1 MSAPIN
7 PASHVYN
14 FKALEDEG
22 GGGEGRGRGEKVMS
36 IMEGR
41 GKGELFF
48 TDNVLKMPNI
58 NPAL

>member
-1 MSAPIN
+1 MSTILKRWKTK
-7 PASHVYN
+7 V
-14 FKALEDEG
+14 
-22 GGGEGRGRGEKVMS
+22 GGGEERGRGEKVMS
-36 IMEGR
+36 IMEGG

>member
-1 MSAPIN
+1 M
-7 PASHVYN
+7 
-14 FKALEDEG
+14 G
-22 GGGEGRGRGEKVMS
+22 GGGGRGEKVMS

-58 NPAL
+58 NPASRFCVSSLN

>member
-1 MSAPIN
+1 MSTIL
-7 PASHVYN
+7 
-14 FKALEDEG
+14 KALEDEG
-22 GGGEGRGRGEKVMS
+22 GGGGGGEKVMS

>member
-1 MSAPIN
+1 MSTILKRRKTK
-7 PASHVYN
+7 V
-14 FKALEDEG
+14 G
-22 GGGEGRGRGEKVMS
+22 GGGEGRGRREKVMS

>member
-1 MSAPIN
+1 
-7 PASHVYN
+7 
-14 FKALEDEG
+14 
-22 GGGEGRGRGEKVMS
+22 MS

-58 NPAL
+58 NPARHGFAYRA

>member
-1 MSAPIN
+1 MSTIL
-7 PASHVYN
+7 
-14 FKALEDEG
+14 KALEDEG
-22 GGGEGRGRGEKVMS
+22 GGGGRGRGEKVMS

-41 GKGELFF
+41 GKGELFS

>member
-1 MSAPIN
+1 MSTIL
-7 PASHVYN
+7 
-14 FKALEDEG
+14 KALQDEG
-22 GGGEGRGRGEKVMS
+22 GGGGGRGEKVMS

-41 GKGELFF
+41 GQGDLFF

>member
-1 MSAPIN
+1 MSTIL
-7 PASHVYN
+7 
-14 FKALEDEG
+14 KALEDEG
-22 GGGEGRGRGEKVMS
+22 GGGGGRGRGEKVMS
-36 IMEGR
+36 IMQGR

>member
-1 MSAPIN
+1 MSTIL
-7 PASHVYN
+7 
-14 FKALEDEG
+14 KALEDEG
-22 GGGEGRGRGEKVMS
+22 GGGGRGEKVMS

>member
-1 MSAPIN
+1 MSTIL
-7 PASHVYN
+7 
-14 FKALEDEG
+14 KALEDEG
-22 GGGEGRGRGEKVMS
+22 GGGGGRGEKVMS

-58 NPAL
+58 NPASRFCVSSLN